1 MAVRSFKGIMPII
14 HERAWVDETALVVG
28 DVEIGADSSIWPT
41 TVVRG
46 DVNYIRI
53 GERTNIQDGCVLHVT
68 HAGEQS
74 PVPEGSPLI
83 IGSDITVGHR
93 AVLHACT
100 IEDRCLI
107 GIGAIVMD
115 NAIVRSGAMVGAGA
129 LVTPNTD
136 VEGGYLWLGAPAR
149 RVRPL
154 TDQEKEYLEYAAV
167 HYVKLKDQ
175 HQRY

>member
-1 MAVRSFKGIMPII
+1 MAVRGFGGVMPLI
-14 HERAWVDETALVVG
+14 HERAHVDETALVVG
-28 DVEIGADSSIWPT
+28 DVEIGADSSIWPMS
-41 TVVRG
+41 VVRG

-68 HAGEQS
+68 HAGDQS

-83 IGSDITVGHR
+83 VGSDVTVGHR

-115 NAIVRSGAMVGAGA
+115 NAIVRSGAMIGAGT

-136 VEGGYLWLGAPAR
+136 VEGGYLWLGTPAR

-154 TDQEKEYLEYAAV
+154 SEKEKEYLEYAAA
-167 HYVKLKDQ
+167 HYVRLKAR
-175 HQRY
+175 HRA